1 MKFINKLFLLLSSA
15 LIVTSCDSSSSLT
28 SSSTTSIDDTS
39 VKYVSKWGDE
49 YAETII
55 SNLGVDLPYIENK
68 GFDLE
73 LTTDNYGDP
82 LVCIYVY
89 EYDDKTSEDL
99 TIEYASICQNEGYL
113 ITSGQE
119 SAFDE
124 NYNIITYTIYYAD
137 GWINDV
143 DAIEIQFLEGMHN
156 GKYALGIFAYNYVH
170 YDTNKWP
177 TNIVNRLLGHDIPSL
192 YVEGYTYYAELLVDD
207 EGYQYAYISIENAY
221 DTSEEE
227 YKQILINNG
236 YLIDDSEYDEYGYFA
251 FPGQQSE
258 YQDHGIQFKHSY
270 GYGLEIYIMPM

>member
-1 MKFINKLFLLLSSA
+1 M
-15 LIVTSCDSSSSLT
+15 T

-39 VKYVSKWGDE
+39 VKYISKWGDE

-99 TIEYASICQNEGYL
+99 MIEYASICQNEGYL